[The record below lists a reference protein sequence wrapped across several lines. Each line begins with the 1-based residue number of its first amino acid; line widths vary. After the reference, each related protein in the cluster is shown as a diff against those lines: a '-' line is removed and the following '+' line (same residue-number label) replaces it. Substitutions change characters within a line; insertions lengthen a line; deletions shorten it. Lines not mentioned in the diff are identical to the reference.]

1 MAKDNGNILS
11 DPFDDEGDNNVERIA
26 KEFEKKYVSSI
37 VLNYKSHLSNKKFK
51 NFREIRVVMAKN
63 QQNKEN
69 ATKVLGMTILTLS

>member
-37 VLNYKSHLSNKKFK
+37 ALNYKCHHSNKKFK